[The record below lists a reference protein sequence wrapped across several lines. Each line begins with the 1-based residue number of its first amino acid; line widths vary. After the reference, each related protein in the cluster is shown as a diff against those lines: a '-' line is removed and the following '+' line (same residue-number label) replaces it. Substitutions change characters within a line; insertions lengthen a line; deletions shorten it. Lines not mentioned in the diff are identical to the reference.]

1 MHASFNS
8 MWPSPNSNRR
18 FLKFKVKRFEIG
30 ISDKHSI
37 SCSCK
42 KLCTSSLLIPFVS
55 TMASHWL
62 QFRTKSCMSN
72 AKIYGTP
79 SDISIVRFLSTS
91 LPTELMNMGHNIYR
105 FLRLRVHHT
114 AINVHSKFLFRMSWF
129 GSNVWIVVD
138 SRFVISKLQLGYLV
152 IVFPYASEHLEQ
164 IIFFFIL
171 NRIVNLIQYT
181 VLVVITKLLLFDLII
196 SEIRFPRYCL
206 KRFCLSL
213 SSNLIFSPISLG
225 KNLLN
230 QHSGKSWCICW
241 NCVSGFTIIYPTVVH
256 VLIGILDPSFIVRP
270 HLPTFWLLSIVL
282 IVSFLVGHLMGLDG
296 WRNVFTKVV

>member
-30 ISDKHSI
+30 ISDKLSI

-72 AKIYGTP
+72 AKIYGTA

-91 LPTELMNMGHNIYR
+91 LPTERLNMGHNIYR

-114 AINVHSKFLFRMSWF
+114 ELFNVHSKFLFRMSWF

-138 SRFVISKLQLGYLV
+138 LRFVISKLQLGYLV
-152 IVFPYASEHLEQ
+152 TVFPHASEHLEQ

-171 NRIVNLIQYT
+171 NRIVNVIQYT
-181 VLVVITKLLLFDLII
+181 VLVVITKLLLFDLINHLRDKVSTI
-196 SEIRFPRYCL
+196 LSE
-206 KRFCLSL
+206 K
-213 SSNLIFSPISLG
+213 
-225 KNLLN
+225 
-230 QHSGKSWCICW
+230 
-241 NCVSGFTIIYPTVVH
+241 
-256 VLIGILDPSFIVRP
+256 ILFI
-270 HLPTFWLLSIVL
+270 TF
-282 IVSFLVGHLMGLDG
+282 
-296 WRNVFTKVV
+296 

>member
-42 KLCTSSLLIPFVS
+42 KLCTSFLLIPFVS

-164 IIFFFIL
+164 IIFFFHFEQ
-171 NRIVNLIQYT
+171 NCQRNPVYRIGSHYKT
-181 VLVVITKLLLFDLII
+181 VA
-196 SEIRFPRYCL
+196 
-206 KRFCLSL
+206 
-213 SSNLIFSPISLG
+213 
-225 KNLLN
+225 
-230 QHSGKSWCICW
+230 
-241 NCVSGFTIIYPTVVH
+241 
-256 VLIGILDPSFIVRP
+256 
-270 HLPTFWLLSIVL
+270 FWLNHLRDKISTILSEKIL
-282 IVSFLVGHLMGLDG
+282 FITF
-296 WRNVFTKVV
+296 